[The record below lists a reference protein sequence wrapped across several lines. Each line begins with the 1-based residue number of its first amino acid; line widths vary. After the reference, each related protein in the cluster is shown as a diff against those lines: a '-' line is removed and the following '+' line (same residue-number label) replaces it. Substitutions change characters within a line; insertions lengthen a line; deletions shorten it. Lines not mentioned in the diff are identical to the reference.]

1 MSHHREEYRVAGLA
15 EPLSHYTDAVKAG
28 NLLFLSGIVPV
39 DEEGRLVGEGD
50 VAEQSRQVFRNMGL
64 VLKAAGCG
72 FEDVVKVTH
81 FLLSVDDRPAINTV
95 RKDVFG
101 EARPAST
108 LVEVSALA
116 VPGALLEIEAV
127 AAVPPEA

>member
-1 MSHHREEYRVAGLA
+1 MPAMHHREEYRVAGLA
-15 EPLSHYTDAVKAG
+15 EPISHYTDAVKAG
-28 NLLFLSGIVPV
+28 GLLFLSGLVPV
-39 DEEGRLVGEGD
+39 DEQGALVGED
-50 VAEQSRQVFRNMGL
+50 AAEQARQVFRNMEL

-72 FEDVVKVTH
+72 FDDVVKVTH
-81 FLLSVDDRPAINTV
+81 FLLDIDDRPAINPV
-95 RKDVFG
+95 RMEFFG

-127 AAVPPEA
+127 AAIPEP

>member
-1 MSHHREEYRVAGLA
+1 MHHREEYRVPGLA

-28 NLLFLSGIVPV
+28 GLLFLSGLVPV
-39 DEEGRLVGEGD
+39 DEQGALVGESVD
-50 VAEQSRQVFRNMGL
+50 EQARQVFRNMKL
-64 VLKAAGCG
+64 VLNAAGCG

-81 FLLSVDDRPAINTV
+81 FLLNVDDRAAINPV
-95 RKDVFG
+95 RQEFFG

-127 AAVPPEA
+127 AAMHD

>member
-1 MSHHREEYRVAGLA
+1 VHHREELRVEGLA

-28 NLLFLSGIVPV
+28 GLLFLSGLVPV
-39 DEEGRLVGEGD
+39 DENGNVVGED
-50 VAEQSRQVFRNMGL
+50 AAEQARQVFRNMEL

-72 FEDVVKVTH
+72 FEDVVKVTN
-81 FLLSVDDRPAINTV
+81 FLLDVGDRAAINPV
-95 RKDVFG
+95 RREFFG
-101 EARPAST
+101 DARPAST

-127 AAVPPEA
+127 AAIPD

>member
-15 EPLSHYTDAVKAG
+15 EPLSHYTDAVQAG
-28 NLLFLSGIVPV
+28 GLLFLSGLVPV
-39 DEEGRLVGEGD
+39 DADGKLVGED
-50 VAEQSRQVFRNMGL
+50 ASEQARQVFRNMEL

-72 FEDVVKVTH
+72 FGDVVKVTH
-81 FLLSVDDRPAINTV
+81 FLLDVNDRAAINPV
-95 RKDVFG
+95 RQEFFRD
-101 EARPAST
+101 ARPAST

-127 AAVPPEA
+127 AAIP